1 MEGYM
6 KENFNEFKE
15 FIKGKKVGVVG
26 IGVSNIPLIHF
37 LTKLQATVTAFD
49 KKTTSLLGEVASDF
63 EKNGVQLV
71 LGEDYLNDLTG
82 FDVIFK
88 TPSMRI
94 DDPAFLRAKEQGTYI
109 TSEMEEFV
117 RYCPAKTFGVTGSDG
132 KTTTTTIIYNIL
144 KEEGYKTWVGGNIGY
159 PLFANIEEIGKDD
172 KVVLELSS
180 FQLMTMSISTDVAV
194 ITNLSPN
201 HLDIHKDMNEYIDAK
216 KNIFKYQNR
225 SSLIVLNKDDI
236 LSYDLRKEAIGKV
249 KFFSL
254 KEKIEDGAHFEDNK
268 LFIMNKLVCNVSE
281 IKLKGMHNV
290 ANLLTAFCAVE
301 DEVSINSMRKVATDF
316 IGVPHRGEFVREVD
330 GVKYYN
336 DSIASS
342 PTRTIASVKAFEKPV
357 ILIAGGYDKQIPFE
371 PLAEEA
377 YLNIKTLILIGD
389 TKYKIKEVFE
399 NVLKKKKV
407 FLEIIVAESFIE
419 AINAAKEVA
428 KPGDIVTLS
437 PACASFD
444 MFVNFEV
451 RGNKYKEIVMALQV
465 TSKQAKV

>member
-6 KENFNEFKE
+6 KRDFNEFKE
-15 FIKGKKVGVVG
+15 FIKGKRAGVVG

-37 LTKLQATVTAFD
+37 LVKLEANVTAFD
-49 KKTTSLLGEVASDF
+49 KKTYSLLGKVASDF
-63 EKNGVQLV
+63 EKNGVKLV

-94 DDPAFLRAKEQGTYI
+94 DHPALQKAKEQGAYI

-117 RYCPAKTFGVTGSDG
+117 KYCPAKTFGVTGSDG

-144 KEEGYKTWVGGNIGY
+144 KKEGYKTWVGGNIGT
-159 PLFANIEEIGKDD
+159 PLFANIEQIGKDD

-180 FQLMTMSISTDVAV
+180 FQLMTMNVSTDVAV
-194 ITNLSPN
+194 VTNLSPN
-201 HLDIHKDMNEYIDAK
+201 HLDIHKDMEEYIDSK
-216 KNIFKYQNR
+216 KNLFKHQ
-225 SSLIVLNKDDI
+225 SDAGLIILNKDD
-236 LSYDLRKEAIGKV
+236 LLTYELRKEAKGKI
-249 KFFSL
+249 KFFSI
-254 KEKIEDGAHFEDNK
+254 KEKIEDGACFENDK
-268 LFIMNKLVCNVSE
+268 LFIMNEAVCNREE

-301 DEVSINSMRKVATDF
+301 DEVSIASMREVATTF
-316 IGVPHRGEFVREVD
+316 MGVPHRGEFVREVD

-342 PTRTIASVKAFEKPV
+342 PTRTIASIKAFEKPV

-377 YLNIKTLILIGD
+377 YLNIKTLILIGA
-389 TKYKIKEVFE
+389 TKFKIKEVFDHI
-399 NVLKKKKV
+399 LKEKKAC
-407 FLEIIVAESFIE
+407 LEIIIAESFNE
-419 AINAAKEVA
+419 AVLVAKEVA
-428 KPGDIVTLS
+428 NPGDIVTLS

-444 MFVNFEV
+444 MFENFEV
-451 RGNKYKEIVMALQV
+451 RGNKFKEIVMAL
-465 TSKQAKV
+465 